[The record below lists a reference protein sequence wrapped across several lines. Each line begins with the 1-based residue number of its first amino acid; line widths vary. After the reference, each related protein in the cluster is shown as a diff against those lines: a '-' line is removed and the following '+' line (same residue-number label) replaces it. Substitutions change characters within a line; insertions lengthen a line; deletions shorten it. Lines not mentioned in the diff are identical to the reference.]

1 MRSEVDL
8 IHRICDFCKQI
19 DLTYQGF
26 QKCYMEITLV
36 EHISRLEL
44 RALREPARDLCLC
57 ILEFLEFEHKSGNA
71 FAAMRAKGG
80 GLHFYYYCDCQKK
93 PSGTIAVTNRKSV
106 LSKIK
111 WLCRRKM
118 HWLCSSSIVNLF
130 WSFSQLLHYHVL
142 TDEAGNELLC
152 LYDDHRKTIPL
163 SVKDKTAYEA
173 VNNHVHLL
181 DDISDEEFSKLVVDA
196 PILCRLIYN
205 NIKAQYPQKKLA
217 VYVTVSRCDSFT
229 IRFHQVWPGE
239 PLYYNPEDFSSGDER
254 VFSVI
259 D

>member
-19 DLTYQGF
+19 DLTYQSF
-26 QKCYMEITLV
+26 QKSYMEITLV

-57 ILEFLEFEHKSGNA
+57 ILKFLEFEHKSGNA

-80 GLHFYYYCDCQKK
+80 GLHFYYYCDRQKK

-111 WLCRRKM
+111 WLYRRKM

-152 LYDDHRKTIPL
+152 LYD
-163 SVKDKTAYEA
+163 YF
-173 VNNHVHLL
+173 LL
-181 DDISDEEFSKLVVDA
+181 GTL
-196 PILCRLIYN
+196 
-205 NIKAQYPQKKLA
+205 
-217 VYVTVSRCDSFT
+217 
-229 IRFHQVWPGE
+229 
-239 PLYYNPEDFSSGDER
+239 
-254 VFSVI
+254 
-259 D
+259 

>member
-19 DLTYQGF
+19 DLTYQSF

-106 LSKIK
+106 LSNYIC
-111 WLCRRKM
+111 LFDY
-118 HWLCSSSIVNLF
+118 LFISS
-130 WSFSQLLHYHVL
+130 
-142 TDEAGNELLC
+142 
-152 LYDDHRKTIPL
+152 
-163 SVKDKTAYEA
+163 
-173 VNNHVHLL
+173 
-181 DDISDEEFSKLVVDA
+181 
-196 PILCRLIYN
+196 
-205 NIKAQYPQKKLA
+205 
-217 VYVTVSRCDSFT
+217 
-229 IRFHQVWPGE
+229 
-239 PLYYNPEDFSSGDER
+239 
-254 VFSVI
+254 
-259 D
+259 